1 MALDIAALVA
11 PLSDDAPSGPDLS
24 YDDERVSIESA
35 FERTI
40 SVDSDGG
47 EDSTDWRTV
56 IAQITAQ
63 AERTRDMWLPV
74 YLMRAAAASKRFDL
88 VVDGAELLAGLVEER
103 WGDVH
108 PQLDEYGFIGRKT
121 PCESL
126 TRNGEFLAPLGRV
139 PLIEHPRLGRFTGE
153 DLNRYRELG
162 ASAEGYGMFR
172 KAIEDIPAEELQGTL
187 AKFDSLITA
196 LRRLDGVMTANAEGD
211 TATNFQPTYALLD
224 SIRTS
229 LVAHVPGAEPE
240 PVAAVD
246 ADDGWPAESGAA
258 GSLGGGSVVAAGPG
272 FSGTIRNRDEAIRAL
287 DAICAYFATYEP
299 GSPVPLALTRAREWI
314 GLDFMSVL
322 QDIAPNSLGEAGVI
336 LRSRLA
342 GAGEPV
348 GAAGTA
354 AASDWSAAPAP
365 VVDDSGW

>member
-24 YDDERVSIESA
+24 YDDERVEIESA
-35 FERTI
+35 FEQ
-40 SVDSDGG
+40 SVSVENV
-47 EDSTDWRTV
+47 EDDTTDWRGV
-56 IAQITAQ
+56 IDRITAQ

-74 YLMRAAAASKRFDL
+74 YLMRAAAASKRFEL
-88 VVDGAELLAGLVEER
+88 VVDGAELLAGLVEQR

-126 TRNGEFLAPLGRV
+126 TRTREFIGPIARV

-153 DLNRYRELG
+153 DLIRFREQG
-162 ASAEGYGMFR
+162 ASADGYGMFR
-172 KAIEDIPAEELQGTL
+172 KVVEDMPAQELQAIL
-187 AKFDSLITA
+187 ARFDSLATA

-211 TATNFQPTYALLD
+211 TATNFKPTYDALD
-224 SIRTS
+224 AIRTA
-229 LVAHVPGAEPE
+229 LVSHVPGAEA
-240 PVAAVD
+240 AAV
-246 ADDGWPAESGAA
+246 ADLDEGWPADTG
-258 GSLGGGSVVAAGPG
+258 GSDTGFAGGGGVALSGPG
-272 FSGTIRNRDEAIRAL
+272 FSGVIRTRDEAIRAL
-287 DAICAYFATYEP
+287 DAICAYFAAFEP

-322 QDIAPNSLGEAGVI
+322 QDIAPSSLGEAGVI
-336 LRSRLA
+336 LRSR
-342 GAGEPV
+342 
-348 GAAGTA
+348 TA
-354 AASDWSAAPAP
+354 AAAPAAPAAADWSPPAAP